1 MTTGA
6 VSPPTMHTKFW
17 QSMRFRRRLSMG
29 IRYLIA
35 AILIVFAVA
44 PALWVISASLNPAKS
59 LVGGTIWPKNPG
71 FTNYIQLLYNDFF
84 PYEQWLFNSFKIATI
99 STLIIVAITCVT
111 GYALSRFRFR
121 GHEYMMTA
129 ILILNVF
136 PAILAMVALF
146 STMQQIGLY
155 IPWLGLDTHGGLMM
169 IYIAGA
175 MGINVLMVKAYI
187 DTIPLEIDESALV
200 EGATHWQTFRHIIFP
215 MITPIVITVAV
226 LAFIAI
232 YGDFIIAR
240 ILLRSSENLTVM
252 VGLMLFRTDRFDQD
266 FGMITAGAVLAAI
279 PIILIYIPLQNYVIG
294 GLTAGSVKG

>member
-6 VSPPTMHTKFW
+6 VSPPKTQTKFW
-17 QSMRFRRRLSMG
+17 QSMRFRRRISMG
-29 IRYLIA
+29 VRYIIA

-71 FTNYIQLLYNDFF
+71 FTNYTQLLYNNFF

-121 GHEYMMTA
+121 GHQYMMTA

-136 PAILAMVALF
+136 PAVLGMVALF
-146 STMQQIGLY
+146 SMMQQIGLY
-155 IPWLGLDTHGGLMM
+155 IPWLGLDTHGGLIM

-215 MITPIVITVAV
+215 MIRPIVITVAV
-226 LAFIAI
+226 LSFIAT
-232 YGDFIIAR
+232 YGDFVIAR